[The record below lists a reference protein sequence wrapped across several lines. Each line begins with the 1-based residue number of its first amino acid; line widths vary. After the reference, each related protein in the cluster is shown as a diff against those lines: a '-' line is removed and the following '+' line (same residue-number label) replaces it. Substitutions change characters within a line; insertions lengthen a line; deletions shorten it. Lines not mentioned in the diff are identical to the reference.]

1 MRIVRSPSQHVFSFN
16 SFLRH
21 QLFKVS
27 FNDFLTNII
36 SFICDTDFKIKT
48 KAMKLML
55 ISYSFKD
62 LETTCCTK
70 LSGKKYIL
78 SWSFPVLK
86 FHRKSVQFIW
96 FIFTFIR
103 LFYSIWSIC
112 SEKKIRWILDQM
124 IQSNAASI
132 LVHVRFSQMIF

>member
-36 SFICDTDFKIKT
+36 SYICDTDFTIKT

-55 ISYSFKD
+55 ISNSFKD

-112 SEKKIRWILDQM
+112 SEKKIRLILDQM
-124 IQSNAASI
+124 IGDG
-132 LVHVRFSQMIF
+132 L

>member
-27 FNDFLTNII
+27 FNDFLTNSILY
-36 SFICDTDFKIKT
+36 ICDTDFKIKT
-48 KAMKLML
+48 KTMKLML

-78 SWSFPVLK
+78 S
-86 FHRKSVQFIW
+86 
-96 FIFTFIR
+96 
-103 LFYSIWSIC
+103 
-112 SEKKIRWILDQM
+112 
-124 IQSNAASI
+124 
-132 LVHVRFSQMIF
+132 